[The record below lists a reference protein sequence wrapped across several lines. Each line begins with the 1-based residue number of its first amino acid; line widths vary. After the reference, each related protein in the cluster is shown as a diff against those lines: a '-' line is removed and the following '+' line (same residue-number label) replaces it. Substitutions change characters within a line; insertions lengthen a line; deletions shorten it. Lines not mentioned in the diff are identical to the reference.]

1 MQRTRP
7 SLDDRERMASRLRR
21 AAAERLKWNEV
32 RPWHLI
38 CQTCGHEGS
47 VDITLKRL
55 KASNIKCSA
64 CGAYLWRK

>member
-7 SLDDRERMASRLRR
+7 SRSNLDQRER
-21 AAAERLKWNEV
+21 AAAQHRKWHEV

-38 CQTCGHEGS
+38 CPACEHEGT
-47 VDITLKRL
+47 VETTLIRL

-64 CGAYLWRK
+64 CGAYLWRNG